1 MLVVSA
7 GVSVDDGAQAI
18 KRLLDQGI
26 EFDAIYS
33 FTETQALGAKRVLQ
47 EHDITIP
54 DQVALCTMSG
64 TQLSTLVYPQITCV
78 EQNVVEMARV
88 AVRLLLEKID
98 NPEAPRQNI
107 VLHSSLVVR
116 GSSQKNI

>member
-1 MLVVSA
+1 M
-7 GVSVDDGAQAI
+7 
-18 KRLLDQGI
+18 
-26 EFDAIYS
+26 
-33 FTETQALGAKRVLQ
+33 LQ